1 MAKTIVIR
9 LTKSGSRA
17 STFSISD
24 DLGNVLATDVP
35 KSELITGI
43 AFSVADSVKVIIL
56 SSTGINCCNKQWN
69 IPVTTI
75 TTPELA
81 AINYQEVNTASIWT
95 HLKNPVIYNTFYGCI
110 NPYIIEYPF
119 AYQYYDEILQNVK
132 DYTKAYKYLPSTD
145 GVFDDSRKV
154 ETDNQYFNKAVLYNG
169 QQSSGVLELVAKP
182 QHNLKEYLKY
192 PIYNAESKT
201 ITFTKS
207 DNFYQYNTF
216 WSLVKSKSIPLFI
229 TSCESMSI
237 DKIVNQSN
245 MDYGKRSFKKE
256 PLRAK
261 ELKVRHI
268 LDDKSDAHLV
278 SQFIFTPAQ
287 ISYK

>member
-1 MAKTIVIR
+1 MAKTVVIR
-9 LTKSGSRA
+9 ITKSGSRLGV
-17 STFSISD
+17 FSLFDDRGNTLAIDVTKD
-24 DLGNVLATDVP
+24 DLIDGFTV
-35 KSELITGI
+35 
-43 AFSVADSVKVIIL
+43 SVDDSVQVIVVKSVGL
-56 SSTGINCCNKQWN
+56 NCCNRSWN
-69 IPVTTI
+69 IPIGEI
-75 TTPELA
+75 TVPELA
-81 AINYQEVNTASIWT
+81 AIQYEEVNTASLWT
-95 HLKNPVIYNTFYGCI
+95 HLKNPVIYNTFYGCTHE
-110 NPYIIEYPF
+110 YIIEYPF

-132 DYTKAYKYLPSTD
+132 DYTKVYKYLPSTY
-145 GVFDDSRKV
+145 GVFDDSRKI

-169 QQSSGVLELVAKP
+169 QQSSGILELVPKP

-192 PIYNAESKT
+192 PLYNAESKT

-216 WSLVKSKSIPLFI
+216 WGLVKDKTVPLFI

-237 DKIVNQSN
+237 DKIVNQAN

-261 ELKVRHI
+261 DLKVRHI
-268 LDDKSDAHLV
+268 LDDKDDVHLV

>member
-1 MAKTIVIR
+1 MAKTVIIR
-9 LTKSGSRA
+9 ITKSGSRLGV
-17 STFSISD
+17 FSLFD
-24 DLGNVLATDVP
+24 DRGNTLATDVSKENLIDGYTVSVDDRVQVIVV
-35 KSELITGI
+35 KSVGLSCCG
-43 AFSVADSVKVIIL
+43 SV
-56 SSTGINCCNKQWN
+56 WN
-69 IPVTTI
+69 IPIGEI
-75 TTPELA
+75 TVPALA
-81 AINYQEVNTASIWT
+81 AIQYEEVNTASLWR
-95 HLKNPVIYNTFYGCI
+95 HLTNPEIYNTFYGCI

-132 DYTKAYKYLPSTD
+132 DYTKAYKYLPSD
-145 GVFDDSRKV
+145 FGVFDDSRKV
-154 ETDNQYFNKAVLYNG
+154 ETDDQYFNKAVLYNG
-169 QQSSGVLELVAKP
+169 QQSSGILELVPKP
-182 QHNLKEYLKY
+182 MNNLKEYLKY
-192 PIYNAESKT
+192 PMYNADSKT

-216 WSLVKSKSIPLFI
+216 WSLVKNKSIPLFI

-268 LDDKSDAHLV
+268 LDNKSDAHLV